1 MVLTNKVKKKI
12 EVAKRYKI
20 DPDPYCK
27 VEFIHPRSGKHEF
40 VEFHADGK
48 LEGVVWTDDVQAI
61 ESLRGLKIDFL
72 VVDEGM
78 PKKVDDAQV
87 AKLKFSGER
96 ASYRRPTAVDLPKT
110 SEKEHKP
117 ASNLKYFLA
126 GMLWTGAIWAILWAI
141 LNR

>member
-48 LEGVVWTDDVQAI
+48 LEGCEWV
-61 ESLRGLKIDFL
+61 
-72 VVDEGM
+72 
-78 PKKVDDAQV
+78 
-87 AKLKFSGER
+87 
-96 ASYRRPTAVDLPKT
+96 
-110 SEKEHKP
+110 EKEYKP

-126 GMLWTGAIWAILWAI
+126 GMLWTGAVWAILWAI